1 MKVITTNLLNRFW
14 KNGVKPI
21 KDAVELKFDTSKILK
36 SANIT
41 EEGFVMDGKTVTEQ
55 FAELN
60 GKLTDTDEPLLI
72 NNSYLTATFQYVG
85 STIQFA
91 INVLKNIPLTTSTVI
106 YTLPEKY
113 RPIFTFYF
121 TFGNPG
127 SIPNIRMG
135 INTLGQISVYLYN
148 NSGYGNAM
156 ASGSYIRNV
165 E

>member
-1 MKVITTNLLNRFW
+1 M
-14 KNGVKPI
+14 
-21 KDAVELKFDTSKILK
+21 
-36 SANIT
+36 
-41 EEGFVMDGKTVTEQ
+41 
-55 FAELN
+55 
-60 GKLTDTDEPLLI
+60 TDTDEPLLI